1 MLARTL
7 DSSRSA
13 GVSLLYLLKAMRPH
27 HWVKNVVVGAAP
39 FFAFAFQVDVLL
51 RVVLA
56 FLMFSLTASAFY
68 LLNDLFDREA
78 DRAHPHKRY
87 RPIAAGLVPAPLA
100 TVTAL
105 TFLLGSLAAS
115 FYVAPLLGLTLTAY
129 ALLQLAYNAG
139 LKHEP
144 VLDIMIIAGGFVLRA
159 LGGAGA
165 AGVPV
170 SGWFILCVG
179 LLAFFLGLE
188 KRKAELKALGDDAGT
203 RLVLAHYS
211 LPWLRRMESV
221 VTAGALMSYALWT
234 LEGAETELMLL
245 TLPFVAYAI
254 FKYQYL
260 TENGHGETPEKILLK
275 DVGMVAT
282 VMLWLMVS
290 LGILFY
296 IH

>member
-1 MLARTL
+1 MQAR
-7 DSSRSA
+7 SYSA
-13 GVSLLYLLKAMRPH
+13 TRTAGASLFYLLKAMRPH
-27 HWVKNVVVGAAP
+27 HWVKNVVVAAAP
-39 FFAFAFQVDVLL
+39 LFAFALNTDVLL
-51 RVVLA
+51 RVGLA
-56 FLMFSLTASAFY
+56 FVMFSLTASAFY

-78 DRAHPHKRY
+78 DRAHPHKRH
-87 RPIAAGLVPAPLA
+87 RPIAAGLVPVPLA
-100 TVTAL
+100 AVAAL

-129 ALLQLAYNAG
+129 ALLQLGYNAG

-144 VLDIMIIAGGFVLRA
+144 ILDIMVIAGGFVLRA

-165 AGVPV
+165 AGVAV

-188 KRKAELKALGDDAGT
+188 KRKAELKALGGEAGT
-203 RLVLAHYS
+203 RSVLAHYS
-211 LPWLRRMESV
+211 LSWLRRMEGV

-234 LEGAETELMLL
+234 LEGAETELMLA

-282 VMLWLMVS
+282 VVLWLMTA
-290 LGILFY
+290 LGIMFY
-296 IH
+296 VH